1 MVEFINGNTTAII
14 FLVAFIALFIK
25 IPKIEL
31 PIWAWILRGI
41 GEQASKPLMD
51 RITKLDDKIQ
61 LVKDGTMEAMC
72 NRLKYLCKCY
82 IKAGHIDLDD
92 YEDLKRMHEAYK
104 KLGGNG
110 FVDKLMAKV
119 GELPND

>member
-1 MVEFINGNTTAII
+1 MQEFLETNWGTVCVI
-14 FLVAFIALFIK
+14 FAFMALFIK

-82 IKAGHIDLDD
+82 IKEGRIDLDD